1 MNESVVEE
9 SMATPSSGKRT
20 WQYRSFPISIRRLW
34 QALRPIEGTKP
45 CTKIGD
51 YDRFWGE
58 ALNTTAISS
67 SGQARILIS
76 TDLDGSLLGHEQY
89 DATGIN
95 AQIQA
100 LSQMSIPVVFNSSKT
115 IRECVHLQEALSLD
129 APFIAENGAAIVFRE
144 DDERFDFSKHSSEQ
158 LASGRRII
166 TLGTELSH
174 LLAFKYAYCPEAI
187 DIVSG
192 DTEALTRIT
201 GLDEAS
207 LEDAR
212 DRQYSLPMVL
222 DSAQYALLET
232 KAFDFGYRFEVG
244 GRFKTLQG
252 KHDKATALEL
262 VAAAF
267 KRAADGSV
275 KLIGLGDAPND
286 QRMLEACDV
295 AVVVRREGCHHPM
308 PQAEKVIKTKFE
320 APRGWIAGVE
330 EALAT
335 LNRASPLV
343 DAPALHEKF
352 QALRVKGN
360 WSVDE
365 VRSSAPTPSILDTKE
380 HGR

>member
-1 MNESVVEE
+1 MNESVFEE
-9 SMATPSSGKRT
+9 SMATPSSRKRT
-20 WQYRSFPISIRRLW
+20 WQYRSFSIPLRWLW
-34 QALRPIEGTKP
+34 QALWPIKRPKS

-51 YDRFWGE
+51 DDRFWGD
-58 ALNTTAISS
+58 ALNITTIPP
-67 SGQARILIS
+67 SGRPRILFS
-76 TDLDGSLLGHEQY
+76 SDLDGSLLGHERY
-89 DATGIN
+89 DMTGIN

-100 LSQMSIPVVFNSSKT
+100 LSQMNVPVVFNSSKT
-115 IRECVHLQEALSLD
+115 IRECMHLQEALSLD
-129 APFIAENGAAIVFRE
+129 APFVAENGAAIVFRE

-158 LASGRRII
+158 LAGGKRVI

-192 DTEALTRIT
+192 DGEALTRIT

-222 DSAQYALLET
+222 DSAQYASLET

-252 KHDKATALEL
+252 RHDKATALEL
-262 VAAAF
+262 VAAAY
-267 KRAADGSV
+267 KRVADGRV

-295 AVVVRREGCHHPM
+295 AVVVRREGCHHLM
-308 PQAEKVIKTKFE
+308 PQAEKVIKTESE

-330 EALAT
+330 AALAT
-335 LNRASPLV
+335 LNQASPLV

-352 QALRVKGN
+352 RALRAKGN
-360 WSVDE
+360 WSADE
-365 VRSSAPTPSILDTKE
+365 ASSGAPIPPRLDTKK

>member
-9 SMATPSSGKRT
+9 SMATPSSRKRT
-20 WQYRSFPISIRRLW
+20 WQYQPFLFSLLRLW
-34 QALRPIEGTKP
+34 QSLRLVKGAKS
-45 CTKIGD
+45 CTKVGGHV
-51 YDRFWGE
+51 RFWGDV
-58 ALNTTAISS
+58 LNTTTISS
-67 SGQARILIS
+67 LGQTRLLIS

-89 DATGIN
+89 DVTGISV
-95 AQIQA
+95 QIHA
-100 LSQMSIPVVFNSSKT
+100 LSLMSIPVVFNSSKT
-115 IRECVHLQEALSLD
+115 IRECVHLQKALALD

-158 LASGRRII
+158 LAGGKRII

-192 DTEALTRIT
+192 DSEALIRIT
-201 GLDEAS
+201 DLDEAS
-207 LEDAR
+207 LENAR

-222 DSAQYALLET
+222 DSAQYASLET

-262 VAAAF
+262 VAAAY
-267 KRAADGSV
+267 KRAAVGPV
-275 KLIGLGDAPND
+275 KLVGLGDAPND

-295 AVVVRREGCHHPM
+295 AVVVRREGCHHLM
-308 PQAEKVIKTKFE
+308 PRAEKVIKTEFE
-320 APRGWIAGVE
+320 APRGWISGVE
-330 EALAT
+330 AALTT
-335 LNRASPLV
+335 LNRASPL
-343 DAPALHEKF
+343 AGTPALHEKF
-352 QALRVKGN
+352 QALRARGT

-365 VRSSAPTPSILDTKE
+365 ASKGEPIPSILDTKE

>member
-9 SMATPSSGKRT
+9 SMATPSSRKRT
-20 WQYRSFPISIRRLW
+20 WQYQSFPILLRWLW
-34 QALRPIEGTKP
+34 QALRPVKGTKS

-51 YDRFWGE
+51 HDRFWGD
-58 ALNTTAISS
+58 ALNTTTISS
-67 SGQARILIS
+67 SVHSRILIS

-89 DATGIN
+89 DMTGISV
-95 AQIQA
+95 QIQA
-100 LSQMSIPVVFNSSKT
+100 LSQTSIPVVFNSSKT

-158 LASGRRII
+158 LASGKRII

-192 DTEALTRIT
+192 DSEALTRIT

-222 DSAQYALLET
+222 DSAQYASLET

-295 AVVVRREGCHHPM
+295 AVVVRREGCHH
-308 PQAEKVIKTKFE
+308 
-320 APRGWIAGVE
+320 
-330 EALAT
+330 
-335 LNRASPLV
+335 LNASGG
-343 DAPALHEKF
+343 
-352 QALRVKGN
+352 KG
-360 WSVDE
+360 D
-365 VRSSAPTPSILDTKE
+365 
-380 HGR
+380 